1 MPFEFLAVKYLS
13 KQKFSEKQSFLENL
27 IKTRTEHYRQL
38 SIMLSR
44 QSWAWYKNSMEKLDL
59 ISVEDKVDYPLFS
72 NGLGNFLNLVENK
85 E

>member
-27 IKTRTEHYRQL
+27 IKTIEHYRKL

-59 ISVEDKVDYPLFS
+59 ISVEDKVDK
-72 NGLGNFLNLVENK
+72 GNSPDPIEN
-85 E
+85 

>member
-13 KQKFSEKQSFLENL
+13 KQKFSEKQSFLEML
-27 IKTRTEHYRQL
+27 IKTIKHYKKL

-59 ISVEDKVDYPLFS
+59 ISVEDKVDK
-72 NGLGNFLNLVENK
+72 GNSPDPIEN
-85 E
+85 